1 MGGDAGARSARTG
14 PHAAGHGHGTGRHH
28 AGDTGMRRWHRAR
41 IIPKSRAMSFP
52 PLMRTCC
59 LGLVLAAVGITRAH
73 GAARGA
79 DLDIAIAVPPTPVR
93 VDGHQQLD
101 YEVQLTNRSG
111 HRLALEEFVVLDGR
125 DGQPIAQLSGKTLEQ
140 HAVILDAAPAPAGAG
155 PSTLPTA
162 PLAPLEPG
170 QRAVVFID
178 VPLPARAR
186 IETVRHRVGYRLDGA
201 RAPAQVTSAPQVLP
215 STPPSLLAPP
225 LRGGPWLAIHD
236 ADWPRGHRRVFYRV
250 DGKIRLPGRFAIDW
264 VKLDARGRYADGDAD
279 LARAWYGRGA
289 DVLAV
294 ADARVAAVRDGMDEP
309 ARISQRTHHVPE
321 DDAGNYVVLR
331 LADGRYAFYEHLRK
345 HSIRVAAGER
355 VRVGQVIAA
364 LGFSGE
370 STGPHLHFHVADAS
384 SPLGGEGLPFEI
396 RAFERLGRYDDIS
409 RMGQPWQAADSDA
422 VQHREWPGS
431 NTVVRFAD
439 DPASDDGR

>member
-1 MGGDAGARSARTG
+1 MQ
-14 PHAAGHGHGTGRHH
+14 
-28 AGDTGMRRWHRAR
+28 
-41 IIPKSRAMSFP
+41 
-52 PLMRTCC
+52 TCC

-79 DLDIAIAVPPTPVR
+79 DLDITIAVPPTPVR

-125 DGQPIAQLSGKTLEQ
+125 DGQPIARLSGKTLEQ
-140 HAVILDAAPAPAGAG
+140 DAVILDAAPAPSGAR
-155 PSTLPTA
+155 PSMLPTA

-170 QRAVVFID
+170 QQAVVFID
-178 VPLPARAR
+178 VPLPAGAR
-186 IETVRHRVGYRLDGA
+186 IGTIRHRVGYRLDGA
-201 RAPAQVTSAPQVLP
+201 RAAAQITATPQVLP
-215 STPPSLLAPP
+215 RTRPSLLSPP

-250 DGKIRLPGRFAIDW
+250 DGQTRLPGRFAIDW
-264 VKLDARGRYADGDAD
+264 VKLDAHGRYADGDAD
-279 LARAWYGRGA
+279 LTRAWYGHGA

-309 ARISQRTHHVPE
+309 VRISQRTHPIPE
-321 DDAGNYVVLR
+321 DDAGNYVALQ

-345 HSIRVAAGER
+345 GSLRVAVGEH
-355 VRVGQVIAA
+355 VRTGQVIAA

-396 RAFERLGRYDDIS
+396 RTFEQLGRYDDIA
-409 RMGQPWQAADSDA
+409 RLGKPWQAAASDA
-422 VQHREWPGS
+422 VRQREWPGS

-439 DPASDDGR
+439 DPAPDGGR

>member
-1 MGGDAGARSARTG
+1 MT
-14 PHAAGHGHGTGRHH
+14 
-28 AGDTGMRRWHRAR
+28 
-41 IIPKSRAMSFP
+41 
-52 PLMRTCC
+52 
-59 LGLVLAAVGITRAH
+59 
-73 GAARGA
+73 
-79 DLDIAIAVPPTPVR
+79 IAVPPTPVR
-93 VDGHQQLD
+93 VEGHQQLD

-111 HRLALEEFVVLDGR
+111 HRLALEEVVVLDGR
-125 DGQPIAQLSGKTLEQ
+125 DGQPIARLSGKTLEQ
-140 HAVILDAAPAPAGAG
+140 HAVILDAAPAPSGAG

-178 VPLPARAR
+178 VALPARAR
-186 IETVRHRVGYRLDGA
+186 IETIRHRVGYRLDGA
-201 RAPAQVTSAPQVLP
+201 RAAAQVISAPQVLP
-215 STPPSLLAPP
+215 QTGPSLLAPP

-250 DGKIRLPGRFAIDW
+250 DGQTRLPGRFAIDW
-264 VKLDARGRYADGDAD
+264 VKLDAHGRYTGGDAD
-279 LARAWYGRGA
+279 LARAWYGHGV

-309 ARISQRTHHVPE
+309 ARISQRTHHVPA
-321 DDAGNYVVLR
+321 DDAGNYVVLQ

-345 HSIRVAAGER
+345 GGIRVAVGER
-355 VRVGQVIAA
+355 VRTGQVIAS

-396 RAFERLGRYDDIS
+396 RAFERLGRYDDIA
-409 RMGQPWQAADSDA
+409 RLGKPWQAAASDA
-422 VQHREWPGS
+422 VRQREWPGS

-439 DPASDDGR
+439 DPAPDGGR

>member
-1 MGGDAGARSARTG
+1 M
-14 PHAAGHGHGTGRHH
+14 PFL
-28 AGDTGMRRWHRAR
+28 
-41 IIPKSRAMSFP
+41 PV
-52 PLMRTCC
+52 MRTCC
-59 LGLVLAAVGITRAH
+59 LGLMLIAAGITRAH
-73 GAARGA
+73 GA
-79 DLDIAIAVPPTPVR
+79 DLDMTIAVPPTPVR
-93 VDGHQQLD
+93 VEGHQQLD

-111 HRLALEEFVVLDGR
+111 HRLALEEVVVLDGR
-125 DGQPIAQLSGKTLEQ
+125 DGQPIARLSGKALKQ

-178 VPLPARAR
+178 VRLPARAR
-186 IETVRHRVGYRLDGA
+186 IGTIRHRIGYRLDGA
-201 RAPAQVTSAPQVLP
+201 RAAAQITGTPQVLP
-215 STPPSLLAPP
+215 RTRPSLLSPP

-250 DGKIRLPGRFAIDW
+250 DGKTRLPGRFAIDW
-264 VKLDARGRYADGDAD
+264 VKLDAHGRYADGDTD
-279 LARAWYGRGA
+279 LARAWYGHGA
-289 DVLAV
+289 EVLAV

-309 ARISQRTHHVPE
+309 ARISQRTHPAPE
-321 DDAGNYVVLR
+321 DDAGNYVALQ
-331 LADGRYAFYEHLRK
+331 LADGRHAFYEHLRK
-345 HSIRVAAGER
+345 HSIRVAVGER
-355 VRVGQVIAA
+355 VRAGQVIAA

-396 RAFERLGRYDDIS
+396 RTFERLGRYDDIS
-409 RMGQPWQAADSDA
+409 RLGKPWQAADSDA
-422 VQHREWPGS
+422 VRQREWPGS

-439 DPASDDGR
+439 DPARDGGR

>member
-1 MGGDAGARSARTG
+1 
-14 PHAAGHGHGTGRHH
+14 
-28 AGDTGMRRWHRAR
+28 
-41 IIPKSRAMSFP
+41 
-52 PLMRTCC
+52 MRTCC
-59 LGLVLAAVGITRAH
+59 LGLVLVLVGITRAH
-73 GAARGA
+73 GAARGV
-79 DLDIAIAVPPTPVR
+79 DLDMTIAVPPTPVR
-93 VDGHQQLD
+93 VEGHQQLD

-111 HRLALEEFVVLDGR
+111 HRLAVEEFVVLDGR
-125 DGQPIAQLSGKTLEQ
+125 DGQPIAQLSGTALEQ

-186 IETVRHRVGYRLDGA
+186 IETLRHRVGYRLDDA
-201 RAPAQVTSAPQVLP
+201 RTTAQVTSAPQVLP
-215 STPPSLLAPP
+215 RTRPSLLAPP

-250 DGKIRLPGRFAIDW
+250 DGQTRLPGRFAIDW
-264 VKLDARGRYADGDAD
+264 VKLDAHGRYADGDTD
-279 LARAWYGRGA
+279 LARAWYGHGA

-309 ARISQRTHHVPE
+309 VRISQRTHPIPE
-321 DDAGNYVVLR
+321 DDAGNYVALQ

-345 HSIRVAAGER
+345 GSLRVAVGEH
-355 VRVGQVIAA
+355 VRTGQVIAA

-370 STGPHLHFHVADAS
+370 STGPHLHFHVADTS

-396 RAFERLGRYDDIS
+396 RTFQRLGRYDDIT
-409 RMGQPWQAADSDA
+409 RMGTPWTSADSGIGR
-422 VQHREWPGS
+422 HREWPGS

-439 DPASDDGR
+439 EPAPTGTR